1 MKRLFALSLTLYFSI
16 MNLYA
21 AEEQDIALQD
31 VPENVIEA
39 ANFMVKGIKIE
50 EAELEKEGSYSEY
63 ELEGIANG
71 QKYEMEVVLDKNNN
85 IVKIELESEY
95 EDDEHEDHDDDKDD
109 DKISSNSDGLKK
121 LLDFVKNNNKG

>member
-1 MKRLFALSLTLYFSI
+1 

-31 VPENVIEA
+31 VPQNVIEA

-50 EAELEKEGSYSEY
+50 EAELEKEGAYSEY

-85 IVKIELESEY
+85 IVKIELENEY

-109 DKISSNSDGLKK
+109 DKISRNSDGLKK